1 MSQEKMLYGACALL
15 LLGFMLINL
24 IVMFYVAFFKLDEI
38 EKLLKSSAVL
48 ENDHLTGSGPISR
61 LMRLSRI
68 SGLLCAST
76 SFLQQTDPLAISDIA
91 QFPAGLRLWVNIPF
105 HIATFFIVCMV
116 ALWGWGKYTGLLS

>member
-15 LLGFMLINL
+15 LLVFMLINL

-38 EKLLKSSAVL
+38 EKYLKNSSVL
-48 ENDHLTGSGPISR
+48 DKDQLTGNGAISR

-68 SGLLCAST
+68 SGLLCASKL
-76 SFLQQTDPLAISDIA
+76 FLQRTDPLALSDIA
-91 QFPAGLRLWVNIPF
+91 QLPALLRLWVNIPF

-116 ALWGWGKYTGLLS
+116 ALWAWGKYTGLLN